1 MEFGKDIKR
10 GFLYGLGFFGAF
22 IVILIVLSLI
32 LLVFAMVSG
41 SQLSPTPSPSS
52 GG

>member
-1 MEFGKDIKR
+1 MGLGEDIKR

-22 IVILIVLSLI
+22 LVILIVLSLI

-41 SQLSPTPSPSS
+41 SQMSPTPSPSS